1 MPVSYRVDGAI
12 VVITFTGTSGFDD
25 VQGLASL
32 AASDPRLVPGARVLV
47 DARNCRDDVPQ
58 AVLQDHARF
67 LASLRGRLGPSYAI
81 VTSDTLRFGL
91 ARMFEAF
98 ADLEGLDVGVF
109 KQLEH
114 AREWLASRPSRA
126 RSEAA
131 ALPPRAPR
139 VEPSH

>member
-25 VQGLASL
+25 VQGLVSL

-58 AVLQDHARF
+58 GVLQDHARF
-67 LASLRGRLGPSYAI
+67 LASVRGRLGPSYAI

-98 ADLEGLDVGVF
+98 SDLEGLDVAVF
-109 KQLEH
+109 KELEL
-114 AREWLASRPSRA
+114 AREWLTSRPSRA
-126 RSEAA
+126 RSEVAA
-131 ALPPRAPR
+131 QPPRVSR